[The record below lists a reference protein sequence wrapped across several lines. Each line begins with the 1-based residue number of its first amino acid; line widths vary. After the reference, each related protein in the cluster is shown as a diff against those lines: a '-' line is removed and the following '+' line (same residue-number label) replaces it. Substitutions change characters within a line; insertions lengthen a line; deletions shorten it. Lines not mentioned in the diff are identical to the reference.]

1 MIRLKRLNGTEFVLN
16 NDLIKYIESTPDTLI
31 TLTSGEKLLVRESVE
46 EVINKSTNF
55 RKRLFQEPLPK
66 GETDG
71 EQ

>member
-16 NDLIKYIESTPDTLI
+16 NDLIKYIESTPDTMI
-31 TLTSGEKLLVRESVE
+31 TLTTGEKLLVRESID

-55 RKRLFQEPLPK
+55 RKRLFQEPPPS
-66 GETDG
+66 GEPDG